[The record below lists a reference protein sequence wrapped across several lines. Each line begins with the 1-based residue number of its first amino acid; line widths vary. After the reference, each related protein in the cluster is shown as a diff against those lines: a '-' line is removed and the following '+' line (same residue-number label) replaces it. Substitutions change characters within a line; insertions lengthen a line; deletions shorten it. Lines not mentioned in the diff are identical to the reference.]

1 LLSWLVMAIP
11 DMPEETVE
19 VREDRENLT
28 RIEESRASFQ
38 ARLDELSRRTD
49 KVRHAVDVRS
59 RIREHPFAA
68 LGAAFGGGALLELA
82 AHPKLRS
89 AARPE
94 RGAIEALAFGLL
106 AHVGQYLLA
115 ELTQHALEVAL
126 AKREQAEA
134 EEAAEAADDGDDLEV
149 EISVEP

>member
-1 LLSWLVMAIP
+1 MATP
-11 DMPEETVE
+11 ELPEETADA
-19 VREDRENLT
+19 RENRENLA

-68 LGAAFGGGALLELA
+68 LGAAFGAGALLELA

-89 AARPE
+89 TPRPE

-106 AHVGQYLLA
+106 AHVGQYLLS

-134 EEAAEAADDGDDLEV
+134 EAEEAEAADDGDDLEV

>member
-1 LLSWLVMAIP
+1 MAIP
-11 DMPEETVE
+11 HMPEETAE
-19 VREDRENLT
+19 AREHRENRENLT

-82 AHPKLRS
+82 AHPRLR
-89 AARPE
+89 AARPQ

-126 AKREQAEA
+126 AKRAEADAEA
-134 EEAAEAADDGDDLEV
+134 EAEAAEEA
-149 EISVEP
+149 